1 MKRAFLLLAAV
12 LVAGTASVTIMAP
25 AANAKKSSQQDSS
38 SLIHDGMTLDEV
50 EQAAGG
56 TATPAGAPRNDV
68 QTYRI
73 SIRQDTGNGGTNDH
87 PIVTVYLFGIK
98 DGKVTWVHKQ
108 K

>member
-1 MKRAFLLLAAV
+1 MKRASLLLAAA
-12 LVAGTASVTIMAP
+12 LVAGTASVTVMAP
-25 AANAKKSSQQDSS
+25 AADAKKSSQDS
-38 SLIHDGMTLDEV
+38 SLIHKGMTLDQV

-56 TATPAGAPRNDV
+56 AATPAGAPRNDV

-73 SIRQDTGNGGTNDH
+73 SIRQDGDGGTNDH
-87 PIVTVYLFGIK
+87 PIVTVYTFGLK

>member
-1 MKRAFLLLAAV
+1 MKRASLVLAAA
-12 LVAGTASVTIMAP
+12 LVAGTASVTVMAP
-25 AANAKKSSQQDSS
+25 SANAKKSSQQDSS
-38 SLIHDGMTLDEV
+38 SLIHKGMTLDEV

-56 TATPAGAPRNDV
+56 AATPAGAPRNDV

-73 SIRQDTGNGGTNDH
+73 SIRQDNGNGGTNDH
-87 PIVTVYLFGIK
+87 PVVTVYMFGVK